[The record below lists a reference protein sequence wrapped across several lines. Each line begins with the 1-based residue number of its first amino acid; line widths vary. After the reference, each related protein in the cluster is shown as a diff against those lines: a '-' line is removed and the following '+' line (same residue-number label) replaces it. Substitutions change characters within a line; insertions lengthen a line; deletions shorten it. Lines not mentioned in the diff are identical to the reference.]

1 MINSSAASHPLALWL
16 AAWLTV
22 AVGCSQDQQA
32 ASIVASKNS
41 SNIQRL
47 ANLYRSYQLRHGSQG
62 PKDEATFKD
71 YIQHAMPAHRLEMMQ
86 VDVNNIEGLFISERD
101 GQPFQVRYGVG
112 GGMDWITAVVFEQQG
127 KSAKKQVAF
136 TDGSV
141 AEVDDS
147 HFRQLLDDPGR
158 SIMDTKTP

>member
-1 MINSSAASHPLALWL
+1 MSNLIATSHPLALWVFVWL
-16 AAWLTV
+16 AVVT
-22 AVGCSQDQQA
+22 GCSQDQQA

-62 PKDEATFKD
+62 PKDEEGFKD

-86 VDVNNIEGLFISERD
+86 IDPDNIEGLFISERD
-101 GQPFQVRYGVG
+101 GQPFLVRYGVH

-127 KSAKKQVAF
+127 RNAKKQVGF

-147 HFRQLLDDPGR
+147 RFRRLLDDAGQ